1 MADFISDD
9 EMQKLEGSSSDFISD
24 EQMEAMQPSQLE
36 SGLRGIAQGLTY
48 NLADEVVG
56 GAQAFGDLFQPSNE
70 FSDFPEL
77 YAKRRDESRAA
88 YDAAQEVNPKTFMA
102 GNIGGSLA
110 TSFIPGLGVLNAAK
124 GATTAGRVGIAAA
137 QGGLSAFG
145 SSKAENALEMARDTA
160 IGGATGAAFQ
170 GIGEKVIGPLV
181 SKAGGALQS
190 ASKNLAERAVGA
202 TGKQASKFQPGT
214 GEFLLKNKLIGF
226 GDAPADVAEKIS
238 KFKTNAG
245 EKIEASLKSLDTL
258 DGPDIVNAIPHI
270 DSSADEFHQAL
281 SSAMKSSDKVK
292 EFVHLY
298 KPNEY
303 DNMRTF
309 LSPDKK
315 SGYAIKPDGDIVSV
329 FSTSKGR
336 GDSIVHQAIKEGGT
350 KLDAFDG
357 YLPDLY
363 AKHGFKEV
371 AREANWSP
379 GGPDVVYMQKPGGV
393 DLNNVINRLERKKM
407 ELNQSLGNEDLIAK
421 LQKEIDAIYN
431 RGQSNLSFQQA
442 EQSKRNFA
450 KKVNFNSPEIDKNAS
465 THLASAYRDEVE
477 KEAARKSPDL
487 AKVFAENKKNFGL
500 LAPVEEAAVA
510 RGFQQANTPALGMND
525 LLTMGTSIAAGDPT
539 AGVGGMVLRR
549 GIAPRIFS
557 SSAITTQA
565 IGNALRKNPQAFG
578 KWSGA
583 LSSAAAR
590 GQDAFNVTHHLL
602 QQTDEGYR
610 TMMRKM
616 GEEGQ

>member
-36 SGLRGIAQGLTY
+36 SGLRGTAQGLTY

-88 YDAAQEVNPKTFMA
+88 FDAAQKANPVAYGA
-102 GNIGGSLA
+102 GEMGGAIGS
-110 TSFIPGLGVLNAAK
+110 SFYPGLGILNAAK
-124 GATTAGRVGIAAA
+124 GATTLGRVGIAAA
-137 QGGLSAFG
+137 QGGLSALG
-145 SSKAENALEMARDTA
+145 SSRADNALEMAKDTG
-160 IGGATGAAFQ
+160 IGGITGAAFQ

-190 ASKNLAERAVGA
+190 ASKNLTERAVGA

-214 GEFLLKNKLIGF
+214 GEFLLKNKLVGF
-226 GDAPADVAEKIS
+226 GDTPADIAEKIS
-238 KFKTNAG
+238 KFKNNAG
-245 EKIEASLKSLDTL
+245 EQIDSALKNLDTVG
-258 DGPDIVNAIPHI
+258 GPAISNSLNHVET
-270 DSSADEFHQAL
+270 SADDFHAAL
-281 SSAMKSSDKVK
+281 SNAMKSSDKVK
-292 EFVHLY
+292 DYVHLY
-298 KPNEY
+298 KNDEY
-303 DNMRTF
+303 NNMRTF
-309 LSPDKK
+309 LAPDRK

-329 FSTSKGR
+329 FSTTKGR
-336 GDSIVHQAIKEGGT
+336 GDDIVNQAVKAGGT

-357 YLPDLY
+357 YLPQLY
-363 AKHGFKEV
+363 GKHGFKEV
-371 AREANWSP
+371 AREANWTP
-379 GGPDVVYMQKPGGV
+379 GGPDVVYMKKPGGI
-393 DLNNVINRLERKKM
+393 DLNNIISRLENKKK
-407 ELNQSLGNEDLIAK
+407 ELNQSLGNEDLINK
-421 LQKEIDAIYN
+421 IQKEIDALYE
-431 RGQSNLSFQQA
+431 RGQSDISFQLA

-450 KKVNFNSPEIDKNAS
+450 GHVNYNSPEMDKKAA
-465 THLASAYRDEVE
+465 THLASAFRDEVE
-477 KEAARKSPDL
+477 NKASQTDPELARRFL
-487 AKVFAENKKNFGL
+487 ENKKNFGL

-510 RGFQQANTPALGMND
+510 RGFQQANTPAFGMND
-525 LLTMGTSIAAGDPT
+525 LLTMGTSITAGDPT
-539 AGVGGMVLRR
+539 AGVGGVVLRR

-565 IGNALRKNPQAFG
+565 IGNALSKNPQAFG

-583 LSSAAAR
+583 LSAAAAR